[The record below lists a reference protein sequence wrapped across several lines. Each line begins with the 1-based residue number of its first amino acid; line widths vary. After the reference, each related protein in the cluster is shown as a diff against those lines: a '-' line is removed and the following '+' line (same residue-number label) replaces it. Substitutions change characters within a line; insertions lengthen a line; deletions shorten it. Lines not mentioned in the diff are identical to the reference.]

1 MCSLFLRVI
10 ALATLLLCAKSV
22 SGRELRVCA
31 DPDNLPFSNRQ
42 EQGFENRIARLI
54 ARDMHAQV
62 SYVWQRMGRGFVREF
77 VDKNRC
83 DVLIGVP
90 ANFRQMLT
98 SRAYY
103 RSTYVFVVR
112 RDARIKPASLDDP
125 ALRAMKV
132 GVQALDE
139 QYVPP
144 GEALARRGL
153 QNSIVPF
160 YGVGQN
166 ASAIVSA
173 VLHGEVDAAL
183 VWGPLAGY
191 LSSKQGKTLQIVP
204 VKPEMDPPGV
214 PYTFQIAMGV
224 RNGNV
229 ALQQELNKILLRRK
243 SEIERLL
250 SAYGVPQLDM
260 PSASKGAA

>member
-1 MCSLFLRVI
+1 MCSRCLKAI
-10 ALATLLLCAKSV
+10 AIAALLLCASSV

-42 EQGFENRIARLI
+42 EQGFENKIATLI
-54 ARDMHAQV
+54 ASGMHGHV

-77 VDKNRC
+77 IDKGRC

-103 RSTYVFVVR
+103 RSTYVFVAR

-125 ALRAMKV
+125 ALRAMKI

-144 GEALARRGL
+144 GGGLARRGM

-160 YGVGQN
+160 YGVGKN
-166 ASAIVSA
+166 ASAIVRA
-173 VLHGEVDAAL
+173 VIHGDVDAAL

-191 LSSKQGKTLQIVP
+191 LASKQGEALQIFP
-204 VKPEMDPPGV
+204 VKPEMDSPGV

-224 RNGNV
+224 RKGNV
-229 ALQQELNKILLRRK
+229 ALQQELNEILLYRK
-243 SEIERLL
+243 ADIERLL
-250 SAYGVPQLDM
+250 SAYGVPQLEMSTD
-260 PSASKGAA
+260 SKGTP

>member
-1 MCSLFLRVI
+1 MYSPFLRVV
-10 ALATLLLCAKSV
+10 ALAALLLCARSA

-42 EQGFENRIARLI
+42 TRGFENKIATLI
-54 ARDMHAQV
+54 AVDLHAHL

-77 VDKNRC
+77 IDKNRC

-90 ANFRQMLT
+90 ANFGQMLT

-103 RSTYVFVVR
+103 RSTYVFVAR

-125 ALRAMKV
+125 ALRAMKI
-132 GVQALDE
+132 GVQTLDE

-144 GEALARRGL
+144 AEGLARRGM

-160 YGVGQN
+160 YGVGKN
-166 ASAIVSA
+166 ASAIVRA
-173 VLHGEVDAAL
+173 VIDGDVDTAL

-191 LSSKQGKTLQIVP
+191 LTRKQGETLQIFP
-204 VKPEMDPPGV
+204 VKPETDPPGI
-214 PYTFQIAMGV
+214 PYTFRIAMGV
-224 RNGNV
+224 RKGNV
-229 ALQQELNKILLRRK
+229 TLQQELNEILLHRK
-243 SEIERLL
+243 SEIERIL
-250 SAYGVPQLDM
+250 STYGVPQLEM
-260 PSASKGAA
+260 PPVGKGAD

>member
-1 MCSLFLRVI
+1 MYSPFLRVV
-10 ALATLLLCAKSV
+10 ALSALLLCARSV

-42 EQGFENRIARLI
+42 EQGFENNIATLI
-54 ARDMHAQV
+54 AADLQAHL

-77 VDKNRC
+77 IDKNRC

-103 RSTYVFVVR
+103 RSTYVFVAR

-125 ALRAMKV
+125 ALRAMKI

-144 GEALARRGL
+144 AEGLARRGM

-160 YGVGQN
+160 YGVGKN
-166 ASAIVSA
+166 ANAIVRA
-173 VLHGEVDAAL
+173 VIHGDVDAAL

-191 LSSKQGKTLQIVP
+191 LASKQGETLQIFP
-204 VKPEMDPPGV
+204 VEPETDPPGV

-224 RNGNV
+224 RKGNV
-229 ALQQELNKILLRRK
+229 ALQQELNKILLHRK
-243 SEIERLL
+243 SEIERIL
-250 SAYGVPQLDM
+250 STYSVPQLEM
-260 PSASKGAA
+260 PPVGKGAD